1 MASKEA
7 VLHRG
12 LSRADAC
19 DLSVIIPAHNA
30 EKYMRQTLESVA
42 TVVEEC
48 KSTVVQIV
56 VVINGSKD
64 ATDVVVRE
72 FAASWT
78 GWIDVFEM
86 ELGCLSSARNLA
98 LDNSKG
104 RYIAFLDSDDI
115 WLSGM
120 RDVIPLVHS
129 SSSDI
134 IEFNAVRFSDEVDI
148 PLSKGIFDQYLSGS
162 CGQVFLKES
171 VFKFAKWY
179 VWTRFF
185 KASVL
190 EVIRFSPARRYED
203 INFVAFAY
211 LKARSIYSTSVRAI
225 GYRINPSSITSNP
238 REKDVADLL
247 YFLDE
252 QKQWLALFTDPQ
264 EVRLIKILR
273 CNTWTAA
280 HSLQHSMDAVSK
292 EAKAHMSDVR
302 RELLVDGIY
311 RELGP
316 VVQIHIKFGRLYGF
330 YKSAK
335 RCIKSLI

>member
-1 MASKEA
+1 MVSKEA
-7 VLHRG
+7 ALHRS
-12 LSRADAC
+12 LSGADAC
-19 DLSVIIPAHNA
+19 DLSIIIPAHNA

-42 TVVEEC
+42 NIIEEC
-48 KSTVVQIV
+48 KSTVVQVV

-98 LDNSKG
+98 LDNSRG

-115 WLSGM
+115 WLSEM
-120 RDVIPLVHS
+120 KEVIPLVS
-129 SSSDI
+129 LDSFDI
-134 IEFNAVRFSDEVDI
+134 IEFNAVRFVNEAEI
-148 PLSKGIFDQYLSGS
+148 PLLSGIFDGYLSGS
-162 CGQVFLKES
+162 CGPASLKES
-171 VFKFAKWY
+171 VFKFAKWFL
-179 VWTRFF
+179 WARFF

-190 EVIRFSPARRYED
+190 KGIRFCPARRYED
-203 INFVAFAY
+203 INFAAFAY
-211 LKARSIYSTSVRAI
+211 LKARSVYSTSARAI
-225 GYRINPSSITSNP
+225 GYRVNPSSITSNA

-247 YFLDE
+247 FFLDE

-280 HSLQHSMDAVSK
+280 HSLQHSVDAVSK
-292 EAKAHMSDVR
+292 ETETHMSDVR
-302 RELLVDGIY
+302 RELLGDGIY

-316 VVQIHIKFGRLYGF
+316 AVQIHIKFSRLYGL
-330 YKSAK
+330 YKAAK
-335 RCIKSLI
+335 RCIKGLI